1 MGSYYIPSNKLKGES
16 RILYIFTAKS
26 LIYTGVGGLIGLI
39 FYLIFS
45 ACGLKQVGIIIL
57 VILAA
62 IGYGIGTIK
71 FPSTGTGKIAK
82 NVGGD
87 SVDEVIKNYII
98 FKKDRKVY
106 TYAVPREEPDYA
118 SIPNPLDILN
128 LTGSKDKGTKEE
140 RK

>member
-45 ACGLKQVGIIIL
+45 ACGLKQIGIIIL
-57 VILAA
+57 VILAV

-98 FKKDRKVY
+98 FKKNRKVY

>member
-98 FKKDRKVY
+98 FKKNRKIY